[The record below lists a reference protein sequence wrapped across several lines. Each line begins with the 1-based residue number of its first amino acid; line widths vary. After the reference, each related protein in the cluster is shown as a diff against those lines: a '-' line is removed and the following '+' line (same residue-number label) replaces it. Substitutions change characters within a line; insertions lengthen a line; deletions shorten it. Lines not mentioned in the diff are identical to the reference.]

1 MGVLVNR
8 LVMGTLLVLPGC
20 VLHPV
25 PLTMREVG
33 QTVLEDREALFA
45 GQEIPVAPIG
55 LHEAMARALRYNL
68 EARVQML
75 EKVVAIADAD
85 LSDLNLLP
93 RLAANA
99 GFTSRNLPEATS
111 GYSLTSDTPTTS
123 FTTSQ
128 DLRKRVADLG
138 VTWSILDFGL
148 GYFQARQTAD
158 RVLIARENRR
168 KLAHTQIQEVQTAY
182 WRAVGAQELREEID
196 VILQDA
202 KKGLEDAYQV
212 EQERLRPQLE
222 IMRYQRSLL
231 DIVRQLEALREEMNQ
246 ARNHLA
252 KLINLPPGSPF
263 TLREPAEGDARIPTI
278 GMSVE
283 EMEYLALRNRPEI
296 RLEMYNARIGL
307 NETRKAIL
315 KLVPNLEFRVG
326 RHYDSNSYA
335 MHSVWDAVGL
345 QVTGNLMRLIGAPG
359 ELRLADKQEEL
370 ARMRRLAAN
379 MAIFTQV
386 HLAYRQYLDTAQ
398 KFENSDKI
406 SHIDQRI
413 FRNVALET
421 GNEAQNRLE
430 RIRAAS
436 QAVISRL
443 QRNKAFAEVQ
453 NALGMLH
460 VSLGVD
466 LLPDVAPDADLAALT
481 QAVRTAMDAWKEGLS
496 LPPPGAKPTE
506 SPPPAEGM
514 PPLDVDP
521 TFARESMTLA
531 TVRAGSATPK
541 AAPFEKRSPPA
552 EKQPPPPVPE
562 STPPAVVGV
571 SDETIRQRAREWS
584 AAWAKHDARE
594 FFRFYSD
601 AFVPDGNWSRQ
612 QWQDAYHLLFDASRA
627 VRTELAD
634 LAVEVESPTQARA
647 FVTLR
652 LDQDGTRNEVR
663 KTLLF
668 REEAKEW
675 RIIGELAGFV
685 FATPG
690 KSAAPRAAAPS
701 APAKTAPNVEQGEIW
716 ETVQSWAEAWS
727 AQDLEKYLDFYS
739 RRFKPPQALSQEEWH
754 TRRIANFKW
763 RRKMRI
769 QVEAIR
775 VVRPR
780 ETHEPLR
787 VEFTQHYYYDR
798 FHTVT
803 GKTLL
808 LTKEEGAWRIIGEEI
823 RPVAP

>member
-1 MGVLVNR
+1 MDVLVNR
-8 LVMGTLLVLPGC
+8 LAMGALVALPCLLPGC
-20 VLHPV
+20 TLHPV

-33 QTVLEDREALFA
+33 QTVIEDRAALFA
-45 GQEIPVAPIG
+45 GQEAPSGPIG

-123 FTTSQ
+123 YTTSQ
-128 DLRKRVADLG
+128 DLRKSVADLG

-158 RVLIARENRR
+158 RVLIAGENRR
-168 KLAHTQIQEVQTAY
+168 KLAHTQIQEVQAAY
-182 WRAVGAQELREEID
+182 WRAVGAQELREEIEL
-196 VILQDA
+196 ILRDA
-202 KKGLEDAYQV
+202 KKSLEDAYQV

-252 KLINLPPGSPF
+252 KLINLPPGAPF
-263 TLREPAEGDARIPTI
+263 TLQEPAEGDARVPTV

-283 EMEYLALRNRPEI
+283 EMEYLALLNRPEI
-296 RLEMYNARIGL
+296 RLEMYNARIGV

-315 KLVPNLEFRVG
+315 KLVPNLEFKVG

-335 MHSVWDAVGL
+335 MHSVWDAVGM
-345 QVTGNLMRLIGAPG
+345 QVTGNLMRLVAAPG
-359 ELRLADKQEEL
+359 ELRLADQQEKL

-386 HLAYRQYLDTAQ
+386 HLAWRQYLDTAQ
-398 KFENSDKI
+398 KFENADKI
-406 SHIDQRI
+406 SRIDQRI
-413 FRNVALET
+413 SRNVALET

-443 QRNKAFAEVQ
+443 QRNKALAEAQ

-466 LLPDVAPDADLAALT
+466 LLPDVAPDADLATLT
-481 QAVRTAMDAWKEGLS
+481 RAVRAAMDAWREGLS
-496 LPPPGAKPTE
+496 LPPPSAKRAE
-506 SPPPAEGM
+506 SPPPADGLV
-514 PPLDVDP
+514 PLDVDP

-531 TVRAGSATPK
+531 TVKAGSATPRTV
-541 AAPFEKRSPPA
+541 PFEKRSPPA
-552 EKQPPPPVPE
+552 EKQPL
-562 STPPAVVGV
+562 PPAPEVIPPAETV

-612 QWQDAYHLLFDASRA
+612 QWQDAYHLLFDTSRA

-634 LAVEVESPTQARA
+634 LAVEVENATRARA

-652 LDQDGTRNEVR
+652 LDQGGTRNEVR
-663 KTLLF
+663 KTLIF
-668 REEAKEW
+668 KQEAKEW

-685 FATPG
+685 FATPD
-690 KSAAPRAAAPS
+690 KTVAPRAAAPAK
-701 APAKTAPNVEQGEIW
+701 APANMDQGEIW
-716 ETVQSWAEAWS
+716 EIVQSWAEAWS

-739 RRFKPPQALSQEEWH
+739 RRFKPPPYLSQEEWH
-754 TRRIANFKW
+754 SRRIANFKW

-775 VVRPR
+775 VVRPGEAR
-780 ETHEPLR
+780 EPLR

-808 LTKEEGAWRIIGEEI
+808 LTREEGEWRIVGEEI
-823 RPVAP
+823 RPVAR